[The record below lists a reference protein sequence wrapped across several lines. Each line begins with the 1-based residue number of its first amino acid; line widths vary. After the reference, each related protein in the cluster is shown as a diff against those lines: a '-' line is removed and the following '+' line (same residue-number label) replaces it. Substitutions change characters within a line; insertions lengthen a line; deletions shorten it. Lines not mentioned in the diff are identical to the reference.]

1 MALHTK
7 LPIYKVAYD
16 LVGVAVDYAR
26 NMPRDVKHVIGVRVR
41 DLALDVVLMIL
52 RANCASDKAPYLD
65 ALLEQLEELQLLLRL
80 CQDKR
85 FISKEQYARAVEL
98 TTSVGKQANGWR
110 RHYAAA
116 SPVT

>member
-1 MALHTK
+1 MALHTN

-16 LVGVAVDYAR
+16 LLSVAVDYVQ
-26 NMPRDVKHVIGVRVR
+26 NMPRPFRAAIGGRVR
-41 DLALDVVLMIL
+41 DLCVDVVLLIFK
-52 RANCASDKAPYLD
+52 ANCAREKTPYLE

-85 FISKEQYARAVEL
+85 FISKPQYAKAIEL
-98 TTSVGKQANGWR
+98 TNSVGKQANGWR
-110 RHYAAA
+110 KHYAA

>member
-1 MALHTK
+1 MAIHTK

-16 LVGVAVDYAR
+16 LLSVAVDYVQ
-26 NMPRDVKHVIGVRVR
+26 NIPRPFREVGNRVR
-41 DLALDVVLMIL
+41 DLCIDVVLLIFK
-52 RANCASDKAPYLD
+52 ANCASHKTPYLD

-85 FISKEQYARAVEL
+85 FISKPQYAKAIEL
-98 TTSVGKQANGWR
+98 TDSVGRQANGWKKQ
-110 RHYAAA
+110 YAV

>member
-16 LVGVAVDYAR
+16 LLSVAVDYVQ
-26 NMPRDVKHVIGVRVR
+26 NMPRPFKAAIGGRVR
-41 DLALDVVLMIL
+41 DLCVDIVLLIFK
-52 RANCASDKAPYLD
+52 ANCAADKTPYLD

-85 FISKEQYARAVEL
+85 FISKSQYANAVAL
-98 TTSVGKQANGWR
+98 TDSVGRQAHGWR
-110 RHYAAA
+110 KHYAA